1 MKDIGNRVLKKVY
14 LTETE
19 EQYVKL
25 LSKKYGYNF
34 SQMCR
39 YALLHIDDVSAKM
52 KIQVTFEHSDLI
64 AYSGDSR
71 SPIPMISVHSV
82 GDFLYRRQS

>member
-1 MKDIGNRVLKKVY
+1 MMSHSSCNHDEKNILRKDLADIISEYITNHQNPKIVRLYVCHIG
-14 LTETE
+14 
-19 EQYVKL
+19 
-25 LSKKYGYNF
+25 
-34 SQMCR
+34 
-39 YALLHIDDVSAKM
+39 
-52 KIQVTFEHSDLI
+52 